1 MRLRPV
7 SDDRINVDL
16 FAGGGGAGEGKRRA
30 TGRSPH
36 VAVNHWPVAVAM
48 YKANHP
54 NAHTLIEDVRDVKP
68 LEATGGRLVRGL
80 WASPTCIYFSRAS
93 GQRLS
98 PETIAIRALADIVFP
113 WIDDTQPEWVIVEN
127 VPEFQ
132 GWGPVCLKHADGCA
146 GALDESG
153 KTCSDACEYGRP
165 IKERRGELF
174 NAWRAKFIARGYSFD
189 MRTLTAW
196 EYGAPTTRPRLYC
209 VARRDGKAFA
219 WPKPT
224 HCRPELVEKTGL
236 KPWRT
241 AAGII
246 DWSIP
251 CPSIFERAKPHV
263 DATRRRLAKGMRKFV
278 LETSKPFL
286 LHLTHGDRHA
296 PHSIDEPTP
305 TVTGAN
311 RGEQA
316 IAVPYMIHHGNG
328 ERPGQE
334 PRTYDVREPHP
345 TVVAGGVKARPVVA
359 FLAKAYSER
368 ETGGWNG
375 GASLEQPFSTV
386 TAQDHH
392 HLVAVH
398 ATKFYG
404 TSTGASVD
412 EPMHTITAAAR
423 ADGSNRGTGGHI
435 GVVAAS
441 LLRYHGERRSGE
453 DARGQSL
460 EAPVSTL
467 DSSNRLAIAEYA
479 TAGAP
484 EWNEVIAAKARRV
497 YRFLVDEGI
506 DGAWLDHERQL
517 VRLPA
522 CPELVIYDIGMRM
535 LVPRELFRAN
545 GFDDSYQIELI
556 GPRGKPL
563 TKTEQVRLVGN
574 SVSPNVAEALVRAAI
589 AMGTPSKRR
598 RVRND
603 NAPQMALALEAA

>member
-1 MRLRPV
+1 MKLRPV
-7 SDDRINVDL
+7 NDNRVNVDL

-30 TGRSPH
+30 TGRSAD
-36 VAVNHWPVAVAM
+36 VAVNHWPVAIAM

-54 NAHTLIEDVRDVKP
+54 TARTLIEDVRDVKP
-68 LEATGGRLVRGL
+68 LEATGGRMVELL

-93 GQRLS
+93 GRRLS
-98 PETIAIRALADIVFP
+98 PETVAIRALADVIFP
-113 WIDDTQPEWVIVEN
+113 WIDETQPEVVIIEN
-127 VPEFQ
+127 VPEFE
-132 GWGPVCLKHADGCA
+132 GWGPICHEHIEGCA
-146 GALDESG
+146 GTHDTSG
-153 KTCSDACEYGRP
+153 KSCDDACGYGRV
-165 IKERRGELF
+165 IEERRGELF
-174 NAWRAKFIARGYSFD
+174 NEWRQKILDRGYSFD
-189 MRTLTAW
+189 MRVLVAW

-209 VARRDGKAFA
+209 VARRDGKPYA

-224 HCRPELVEKTGL
+224 HCRPELVKKTGL

-241 AAGII
+241 AAEII

-251 CPSIFERAKPHV
+251 APSIFERKKPHV
-263 DATRRRLAKGMRKFV
+263 PATRRRLAKGMRKFV
-278 LETSKPFL
+278 LETASPFL
-286 LHLTHGDRHA
+286 MHLTHGDRHA
-296 PHSIDEPTP
+296 PHALDEPTP
-305 TVTGAN
+305 TITGAN

-316 IAVPYMIHHGNG
+316 LAVPYMIHHGNG

-334 PRTYDVREPHP
+334 PRTYDVQEPHP

-375 GASLEQPFSTV
+375 GAPVDKPFGTV

-398 ATKFYG
+398 TTKFYG
-404 TSTGASVD
+404 TSTGASVA
-412 EPMHTITAAAR
+412 EPMHTITAGSR
-423 ADGSNRGTGGHI
+423 ADGPRGTAGHI

-441 LLRYHGERRSGE
+441 LLRYNGESIGQHPAE
-453 DARGQSL
+453 PIGTIDATDR
-460 EAPVSTL
+460 
-467 DSSNRLAIAEYA
+467 YA
-479 TAGAP
+479 VAQYAAAAAP
-484 EWNEVIAAKARRV
+484 EWNDIIAAKARRV
-497 YRFLVDEGI
+497 YRFLVEEGI
-506 DGAWLDHERQL
+506 DGTWLDHANQL

-545 GFDDSYQIELI
+545 GFSDNYQIQLI

-574 SVSPNVAEALVRAAI
+574 SVSPDVAEALVRAAM
-589 AMGTPSKRR
+589 AMSPPRR
-598 RVRND
+598 RRARND
-603 NAPQMALALEAA
+603 NTSQIALRLEAA